1 MSTPR
6 KKPAAP
12 LNVEATAALPEPEVK
27 EEKTPEEE
35 KGKEEEK
42 KETSSE
48 GEKPKEE
55 NYLIRQLRRMP

>member
-35 KGKEEEK
+35 KGKEEGK
-42 KETSSE
+42 Q
-48 GEKPKEE
+48 GKEE
-55 NYLIRQLRRMP
+55 